1 MAAPYLLSMCND
13 SQWVRIVDAPKCIF
27 NVPQSGRN
35 TTRQLSLPDSPAF
48 LCRLFEFIDF
58 AIQMLDRITSA
69 EAAIGNVS
77 LILAGYRAPE
87 CRMAG
92 CS

>member
-1 MAAPYLLSMCND
+1 MAAPYVLSMCND
-13 SQWVRIVDAPKCIF
+13 SQWVRMVDAPKCIF

-58 AIQMLDRITSA
+58 CHPNVRQDNVCRSCNRQRFFD
-69 EAAIGNVS
+69 IGW
-77 LILAGYRAPE
+77 LPGT
-87 CRMAG
+87 
-92 CS
+92 